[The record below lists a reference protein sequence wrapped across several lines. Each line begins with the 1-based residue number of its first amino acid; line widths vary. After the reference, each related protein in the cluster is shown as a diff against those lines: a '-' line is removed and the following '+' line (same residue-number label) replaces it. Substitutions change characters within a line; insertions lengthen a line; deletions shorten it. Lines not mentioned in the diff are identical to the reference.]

1 MENPSDKHVRPAA
14 QGRRSSLFQ
23 DSRLRRLFQKDD
35 ARGLPPQYVPK
46 IKRILSVLTTVS
58 GPSAVRRYP
67 QWRPHPL
74 KGNLKGFWA
83 VDVSARDRIVFR
95 FEGNQVCDIRLVD
108 YH

>member
-1 MENPSDKHVRPAA
+1 MKDPSGKPVRPSV
-14 QGRRSSLFQ
+14 QGRSTSLFQ

-35 ARGLPPQYVPK
+35 ARGLPPQHVPK

-58 GPSAVRRYP
+58 GPSALRRYP

-83 VDVSARDRIVFR
+83 VDVAARDRIIFR
-95 FEGNQVCDIRLVD
+95 FERNRVCEIQLVD

>member
-1 MENPSDKHVRPAA
+1 MKDPSGKRVRPSV
-14 QGRRSSLFQ
+14 QGRSPSLFQ

-35 ARGLPPQYVPK
+35 ARGLPPQHVPK

-58 GPSAVRRYP
+58 GPAALRRYP

-83 VDVSARDRIVFR
+83 VDVAARDRIIFR
-95 FEGNQVCDIRLVD
+95 FEGDHVCEIQLVD